1 MSAMIVT
8 ETKHMEMTACIVDV
22 GGRYDPTTGQCTYP
36 VKINENGEREYINSK
51 RNRKRGR

>member
-51 RNRKRGR
+51 RNRKKR